1 MMRILFG
8 AILGLLVT
16 YPALLAILLSIASVV
31 LMQPVVLAFAAG
43 AILWPHLARRARR
56 WTS

>member
-43 AILWPHLARRARR
+43 AILWPPLARTVRGWAR
-56 WTS
+56 

>member
-16 YPALLAILLSIASVV
+16 YPALLAIVLAVVAAAAS
-31 LMQPVVLAFAAG
+31 QPAVLAFAAG
-43 AILWPHLARRARR
+43 ALLWPPLARTMRGWAR
-56 WTS
+56 